1 MKYIRTI
8 VALSLILVLTGTGEN
23 ALSGEV
29 DSTGH
34 NSVSLKKIKFFRVY
48 FDNLGTAHDIVIA
61 MDAVE
66 SKYEKGYVIVQV
78 TNNEEYKRLRK
89 TGLKIEKIAD
99 PFKDKIKAIQQAALL
114 ETTGIPGY
122 PCYRTV
128 EETFATA
135 ESIAA
140 NHPDLATWTDEG
152 DSWEKENS
160 LGGYDMKVLCLTNS
174 AIAGPKPKIFLT
186 SDIHAREYT
195 TAELVTRLAE
205 YLVDNYGT
213 DADATWML
221 DHHEIHMMLH
231 ANPDGRKQAETGL
244 SWRKNTN
251 DNYCTFWP
259 NSRGADLNRNF
270 EFKWNCCGG
279 SSDSE
284 CDSTY
289 HGPYAASEPETN
301 AVQDYVFDQFS
312 DQRGPNDND
321 PAPLDATGLYIDV
334 HSHGRLVLW
343 PWGWTPDPS
352 PNATQ
357 LQTLGRKFAYFNG
370 HEPKQGYGLYPTD
383 GTTTTFTYGELGIA
397 SYTFELGTEFFED
410 CSYFENNILNGN
422 TLALLYAIKVART
435 PYMTPTGPEAINLAL
450 DISSSVPSG
459 TIVTLSATMDD
470 TRYNNSNGT
479 EPSQN
484 IAAAEYYVD
493 VPPWVTDPTPVAIPM
508 SPSDGNLDSTVE
520 SVEAAIDTTGWS
532 EEQHII
538 FVRGQDTDSNW
549 GPFSAIFLTIE
560 NQPCNDSSECDDGL
574 FCNGAETCV
583 DNICQPGT
591 DPCPGQQCNE
601 DFDQCVA
608 APVFEDDFES
618 GNAQGWDLYAPGST
632 ASTGDW
638 VIGDPIGTVSGS
650 DQAQPENAYAGTG
663 CIFTAQNSSLGV
675 DDVDGGVV
683 YLVSPVIDLSA
694 ADSAELEYV
703 RWFYNRDT
711 GVDAGDFFV
720 AQVSD
725 DNGNNWVDLETLDT
739 SQSANTWTSKA
750 FMLESYI
757 SLTSTVRVR
766 FGAADGPSLGN
777 IIEAA
782 LDNVKVWAYGG
793 CETNEDCDDGLF
805 CNGAETCDS
814 GSCQAGT
821 PPDCSDV
828 VGCTDDSCNEATD
841 SCDNIANDGNCDN
854 GLFCDGA
861 ETCDAV
867 NDCQSGTAPDCN
879 DGVGCTDDSCNEGTD
894 SCDNIANDGNC
905 DNGLF
910 CDGAETCDA
919 VLDCQPGSPPNC
931 DDSVG
936 CTEDSCN
943 EATDSCDNTAND
955 GNCDNGLFCDG
966 AETCDPLLDC
976 QPGSDPCDGQACDEE
991 TNTCVDCQND
1001 GDCDDGLYCNGAE
1014 ICIDGTCQPGTPPN
1028 CDDGVGCTD
1037 DSCNEGTDTC
1047 DNTPDD
1053 GYCDDGLFCNGVETC
1068 DTLSDCQMGS
1078 DPCDGKACDEDNDSC
1093 VECGNGICEETY
1105 GEHCSNCPQDCPGDG
1120 FKGECC
1126 GNGICEKFEGK
1137 RGTCPEDCA

>member
-1 MKYIRTI
+1 MKYLRTI
-8 VALSLILVLTGTGEN
+8 VALSLIVALTGTDEN

-29 DSTGH
+29 DSSGH
-34 NSVSLKKIKFFRVY
+34 NSVSLQKIKFFRVY

-89 TGLKIEKIAD
+89 TGLKIKKIAD
-99 PFKDKIKAIQQAALL
+99 PFKDKIEAIQQAALL
-114 ETTGIPGY
+114 ETTGIPNY

-152 DSWEKENS
+152 NSWEKENS
-160 LGGYDMKVLCLTNS
+160 LGGYDMKVLRLTNS

-279 SSDSE
+279 SSDNE
-284 CDSTY
+284 CDPTY
-289 HGPYAASEPETN
+289 HGLYAASEPETD
-301 AVQDYVFDQFS
+301 AVQDYVFAQFL
-312 DQRGPNDND
+312 DQRGPNDD
-321 PAPLDATGLYIDV
+321 DAAPDYATGLYIDV

-435 PYMTPTGPEAINLAL
+435 PYMTPAGPEAINLAL

-508 SPSDGNLDSTVE
+508 SPSDESLDSTVE
-520 SVEAAIDTTGWS
+520 AVEAAIDTTGWS
-532 EEQHII
+532 EEQHIV
-538 FVRGQDTDSNW
+538 FVRGQDADGNW
-549 GPFSAIFLTIE
+549 GPFSAIFLIIE

-650 DQAQPENAYAGTG
+650 DQAQPEDTYAGTG

-683 YLVSPVIDLSA
+683 YLVLPVIDLSA

-703 RWFYNRDT
+703 RWFYNRDA

-725 DNGNNWVDLETLDT
+725 DNGTNWVDLETLDT

-757 SLTSTVRVR
+757 NLTSTVRVR

-782 LDNVKVWAYGG
+782 LDNVKVWVYGG
-793 CETNEDCDDGLF
+793 CETDPECDDGLF
-805 CNGAETCDS
+805 CNGEETCVS
-814 GSCQAGT
+814 GTCQPGSDPCLGQLCDETGDVCVDCLVDGNCDDGLYCNGAEICISGVCQASVNVSC
-821 PPDCSDV
+821 DDSIA
-828 VGCTDDSCNEATD
+828 CTTDSCNETTD
-841 SCDNIANDGNCDN
+841 TCDNIPDDGDCDD
-854 GLFCDGA
+854 GVFCNGA
-861 ETCDAV
+861 ETCDTQLG
-867 NDCQSGTAPDCN
+867 CQSGSDPCPGQSCDETGDVCVDCLE
-879 DGVGCTDDSCNEGTD
+879 DGNCDDGLYCNGAETCVSGTCQPGSPPNCDDSVSCTDDSCNEGTD
-894 SCDNIANDGNC
+894 SCDHTAKDSLC

-910 CDGAETCDA
+910 CDGT
-919 VLDCQPGSPPNC
+919 
-931 DDSVG
+931 
-936 CTEDSCN
+936 
-943 EATDSCDNTAND
+943 
-955 GNCDNGLFCDG
+955 
-966 AETCDPLLDC
+966 ETCDPLLDC
-976 QPGSDPCDGQACDEE
+976 QSGIDPCNGQ
-991 TNTCVDCQND
+991 
-1001 GDCDDGLYCNGAE
+1001 
-1014 ICIDGTCQPGTPPN
+1014 
-1028 CDDGVGCTD
+1028 
-1037 DSCNEGTDTC
+1037 
-1047 DNTPDD
+1047 
-1053 GYCDDGLFCNGVETC
+1053 
-1068 DTLSDCQMGS
+1068 
-1078 DPCDGKACDEDNDSC
+1078 ACDEDNDSC

-1126 GNGICEKFEGK
+1126 GNEICEKFEGK
-1137 RGTCPEDCA
+1137 RGTCPEDCG